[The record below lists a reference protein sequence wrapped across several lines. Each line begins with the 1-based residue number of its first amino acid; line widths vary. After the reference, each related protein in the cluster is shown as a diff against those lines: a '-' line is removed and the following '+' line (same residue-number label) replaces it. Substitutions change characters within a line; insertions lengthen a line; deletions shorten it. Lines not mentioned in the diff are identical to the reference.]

1 LAKKLLKLRSL
12 FENLGPGPIV
22 AAAFIGP
29 GTVTV
34 CTLAGVNFGFG
45 LIWALVLSVVAT
57 VVLQEISGRIGLV
70 TGMDLAQLIRNRK
83 QSPIIK
89 VASIVLVLLAI
100 GLGNAAYE
108 SGNISGSNLG
118 LQIFWEAPV
127 IQLGKIN
134 LQSGNFLLGIFVLSL
149 LWLGTYKALE
159 SILVGLVIFMST
171 AFIITAI
178 LTKPD
183 WNLVLNGFI
192 PSFDPN
198 ELTTLVAL
206 IGTTV
211 VPYNLFLYASLA
223 KHRWSSADAIPWMRK
238 DIAISIILGGLVSMA
253 ILLVGAANTSSEI
266 TNAVDVSKGL
276 EPIFGSYAK
285 YLMGFGLLA
294 AGLTSSITA
303 PLAAALV
310 ICGVLNWSQEIQSRA
325 MRLTMAV
332 IVSLGILFSSLGIKP
347 IELIT
352 LAQLANG
359 ILLPLISGWIIYIAA
374 QRTVLGKFKN
384 SFLQTIFA
392 VLIWLVT
399 LGLGLKSI
407 FMVLGVSF

>member
-1 LAKKLLKLRSL
+1 
-12 FENLGPGPIV
+12 
-22 AAAFIGP
+22 
-29 GTVTV
+29 
-34 CTLAGVNFGFG
+34 
-45 LIWALVLSVVAT
+45 
-57 VVLQEISGRIGLV
+57 
-70 TGMDLAQLIRNRK
+70 M
-83 QSPIIK
+83 
-89 VASIVLVLLAI
+89 SI
-100 GLGNAAYE
+100 
-108 SGNISGSNLG
+108 
-118 LQIFWEAPV
+118 
-127 IQLGKIN
+127 
-134 LQSGNFLLGIFVLSL
+134 
-149 LWLGTYKALE
+149 
-159 SILVGLVIFMST
+159 

-183 WNLVLNGFI
+183 WSLVLSGFI
-192 PSFDPN
+192 PSINPD

-223 KHRWSSADAIPWMRK
+223 KNRWSGAESIPWMRK

-310 ICGVLNWSQEIQSRA
+310 ICGVLNWSQEIQSSS
-325 MRLTMAV
+325 MRITMAV
-332 IVSLGILFSSLGIKP
+332 IVGLGILFSSLGIKP

-374 QRTVLGKFKN
+374 QNTVLGKFKN
-384 SFLQTIFA
+384 SPIRTFFA
-392 VLIWLVT
+392 GFIWLIT
-399 LGLGLKSI
+399 LLLGLKSI
-407 FMVLGVSF
+407 WAVVS

>member
-1 LAKKLLKLRSL
+1 MKLKSL
-12 FENLGPGPIV
+12 FDNLGPGPIV

-34 CTLAGVNFGFG
+34 CTLAGVNFGFS
-45 LIWALVLSVVAT
+45 LIWALALSVVST

-70 TGMDLAQLIRNRK
+70 TGMDLAQLIRNHK
-83 QSPIIK
+83 QTPILK
-89 VASIVLVLLAI
+89 VVSIILVLLAI

-127 IQLGKIN
+127 ISIGQFS
-134 LQSGNFLLGIFVLSL
+134 LQIGNFLLGFFALLL
-149 LWLGTYKALE
+149 LWLGSFKTLE
-159 SILVGLVIFMST
+159 KVLIGLVILMSI

-183 WNLVLNGFI
+183 WNLVLSGFI
-192 PSFDPN
+192 PSINPD

-223 KHRWSSADAIPWMRK
+223 KNRWSGSKDIHWMQK
-238 DIAISIILGGLVSMA
+238 DIAMSIVLGGLVSMA
-253 ILLVGAANTSSEI
+253 IVLVGAANTSSEI

-303 PLAAALV
+303 PLAASLV
-310 ICGVLNWSQEIQSRA
+310 ICGVLNWSQEIQSRP
-325 MRLTMAV
+325 MRFTMAA
-332 IVSLGILFSSLGIKP
+332 IVMLGILFSSLGIKP

-374 QRTVLGKFKN
+374 QTAVLGKFKN
-384 SFLQTIFA
+384 SPLHTIFA
-392 VLIWLVT
+392 VFIWLIT
-399 LGLGLKSI
+399 LVLGLKSI
-407 FMVLGVSF
+407 LAVLV